1 MKKIISLLICFLL
14 VFSMFSTVSADGEL
28 SNASNYSIGTFQNG
42 TLAENNKSDSYKFN
56 IPTSGSLDISFEANF
71 EYILFNI
78 YDEDGKVIYSHNEH
92 WNATLSSLKCNK
104 TIELTSGN
112 YFISVQGVRNGYAGN
127 FYGNYGFILNFKSAN
142 ETYIEEKNGTN
153 NTLNTSIPINFSS
166 KYNGHLSLNDTKDI
180 YRFNLAS
187 SSKINFAMEGSV
199 EYLYVNIYDSNGNSI
214 WSHCEHWNGTMNYLN
229 CTKEIELTHGD
240 YFISIEGVRVG
251 YAGNFYGNYS
261 FMLNYESA
269 NESFMDSNNAINEAS
284 VIRINQKYNGHL
296 ALNDL
301 KDIYRLNVPSSSK
314 ITFSMEGTVAYLY
327 ANIYDSNGNSIWSHC
342 EHWNGTM
349 NYLNCT
355 KEIELTH
362 GDYFISIEGV
372 RVGYAGNFYGKY
384 SFSLSD
390 GGKII
395 DAPIPDPNP
404 GIKVLVNGVPVQ
416 FDQPPVLENGR
427 TLVPLRAIF
436 EALGANVGWDDATQ
450 TVTAT
455 KNGIQIS
462 LQIGSTQMYVN
473 GNVKTLDVP
482 AKLINSRTLVPV
494 RAVSEAFG
502 CKVDWI
508 NDTQTGVITQ

>member
-1 MKKIISLLICFLL
+1 
-14 VFSMFSTVSADGEL
+14 
-28 SNASNYSIGTFQNG
+28 
-42 TLAENNKSDSYKFN
+42 
-56 IPTSGSLDISFEANF
+56 
-71 EYILFNI
+71 
-78 YDEDGKVIYSHNEH
+78 
-92 WNATLSSLKCNK
+92 
-104 TIELTSGN
+104 
-112 YFISVQGVRNGYAGN
+112 
-127 FYGNYGFILNFKSAN
+127 
-142 ETYIEEKNGTN
+142 
-153 NTLNTSIPINFSS
+153 
-166 KYNGHLSLNDTKDI
+166 
-180 YRFNLAS
+180 
-187 SSKINFAMEGSV
+187 
-199 EYLYVNIYDSNGNSI
+199 
-214 WSHCEHWNGTMNYLN
+214 
-229 CTKEIELTHGD
+229 
-240 YFISIEGVRVG
+240 
-251 YAGNFYGNYS
+251 
-261 FMLNYESA
+261 
-269 NESFMDSNNAINEAS
+269 
-284 VIRINQKYNGHL
+284 
-296 ALNDL
+296 
-301 KDIYRLNVPSSSK
+301 
-314 ITFSMEGTVAYLY
+314 
-327 ANIYDSNGNSIWSHC
+327 GNSIWSHC